1 MKKTI
6 ASLLIVFSVFLNF
19 KNSHAVSGEII
30 FRDAMYGALIGGL
43 AGTAVYAIDA
53 NDYGKKAGG
62 GILIG
67 LVLGTIFGVYESSE
81 LFAKHEKPQPEIK
94 VPIKVTTF
102 FGEDKKTHTITKL
115 SLINTKF

>member
-6 ASLLIVFSVFLNF
+6 ASLLIVFSIFLNF

-53 NDYGKKAGG
+53 EDYGKKAGG
-62 GILIG
+62 GVLIG
-67 LVLGTIFGVYESSE
+67 LILGTIFGVYESSE
-81 LFAKHEKPQPEIK
+81 LFAKTEKPKPEIK

>member
-6 ASLLIVFSVFLNF
+6 ASLIIVFSLFLNL

-53 NDYGKKAGG
+53 EDYGKKAGTG
-62 GILIG
+62 VLIG
-67 LVLGTIFGVYESSE
+67 LVLGTIFGIYESSE
-81 LFAKHEKPQPEIK
+81 LFAKADKKQPQID
-94 VPIKVTTF
+94 VPIKVITF
-102 FGEDKKTHTITKL
+102 RGEDNKTYTITKL
-115 SLINTKF
+115 SLIDTKF